1 MIFLKKHA
9 MILIAL
15 IVAAVTMSFKLASNN
30 EIKTLTAT
38 HWYVKNQSSEIYEL
52 KSAPPSECTEDITD
66 DLCALGFNSP
76 QSNVT
81 DASLQ
86 SSVAQRYIDEQ

>member
-9 MILIAL
+9 MILVAL
-15 IVAAVTMSFKLASNN
+15 VVAAVTMSFKLASNN

-52 KSAPPSECTEDITD
+52 KSAPPAECTEDETD
-66 DLCALGFNSP
+66 DICALGFDSP
-76 QSNVT
+76 QTNVT
-81 DASLQ
+81 DASIL
-86 SSVAQRYIDEQ
+86 VALESRFIDEQ